1 MAWGAF
7 IAWSGGFYTLPTRN
21 FGILC
26 PSMAVVGFFTLPML
40 PVGYAFGVEVS
51 YPVSQAMSNGI
62 MTFFMQIVSTI
73 VAFIG
78 GWLCDHYEP
87 LWALT
92 FFVAQFAVGAMC
104 SLWVKEDLRRL
115 NNEIKS

>member
-62 MTFFMQIVSTI
+62 MTFFMQIVSTL

-78 GWLCDHYEP
+78 GWLADHYDP

-92 FFVAQFAVGAMC
+92 FFVA
-104 SLWVKEDLRRL
+104 
-115 NNEIKS
+115 